1 MIPAAAPAAAS
12 SYGLATAE
20 PEPLPTFDTP
30 DEQSDEFDAIAFTGE
45 KPDPAKLIQAMQ
57 EQVGEMGDYHDR
69 LEAAYNTRFCLW
81 DGQSPDGRK
90 RRRYVGREPFPWE
103 GASDARVRLAEEVI
117 RENVARCK
125 AAFYN
130 GQIQAAAHNTDK
142 LQSSQL
148 ATELLKWVLKTQM
161 MPDVRDAIDH
171 VANWRETFG
180 LSIMHIGWERQTR
193 MEPQT
198 ITLEQVAEMALS
210 APMNTPEG
218 QQAMAA
224 GDTVALGALAME
236 SLEETMDQ
244 LRDPT
249 NETAIADQ
257 IRAMAPHLTTK
268 QARAVVAD
276 LRDKGKADYPM
287 PRAAAVNRPVW
298 TPLRPMID
306 VFFPRSVRRLK
317 DAPWIA
323 RVEWLTRDQL
333 RAKVSDPREKWDK
346 EFVDHLEEHCRGKI
360 IDEQIA
366 ATEGQLSQRFVRA
379 GSETGALRSY
389 VATAEDYRDYY
400 QVLRV
405 YYRATDAKGF
415 AGIYEAVVH
424 PDVPELLGRAELLP
438 CPHGQYP
445 FVDFRRERFHPAM
458 IESRGVPEI
467 IETEQE
473 AVKVQRDH
481 RTDRTE
487 LTTLPPVKV
496 RASRGG
502 GNYPIMPGAQIPER
516 ANGSTEFMQVPRF
529 DGVTLEIENSIRNDI
544 ARYFGRMSENGDP
557 AVAQLIQQDGVDDFL
572 ADLGECVRLTW
583 ADLQVYLEPVV
594 ISRVLGSAAAAAPLQ
609 VSRQEIQG
617 NYDFYLTY
625 DVRDSDTE
633 FLAKKIELLNTAV
646 LPTDTQG
653 VMDRARYTARLLAAV
668 DPHSAAD
675 VLRPPEQAVQSEI
688 EDEKAKLAQIAAG
701 VEPPLVPAGN
711 HQARLQALEQS
722 ISANPVL
729 LERYQRGKT
738 AESDGT
744 GGASADPAD
753 AIFAAMVDARV
764 EMHQQ
769 QLTQQENAMIG
780 RVGSSP
786 VLGV

>member
-1 MIPAAAPAAAS
+1 MMPPAAAYPIAASAPAAS
-12 SYGLATAE
+12 

-30 DEQSDEFDAIAFTGE
+30 DEQSDEFDAVAFTGE
-45 KPDPAKLIQAMQ
+45 KPDPKKLIDAMR

-69 LEAAYNTRFCLW
+69 LESAYNTRFCLW

-90 RRRYVGREPFPWE
+90 RRKYWGKEPFPWE
-103 GASDARVRLAEEVI
+103 GASDTRVRLAEEVI

-125 AAFYN
+125 AAFYA
-130 GQIQAAAHNTDK
+130 GQIQAAAHNTDN
-142 LQSSQL
+142 LQSSHL

-161 MPDVRDAIDH
+161 MPDVRDAIDYA
-171 VANWRETFG
+171 VNWRETFG

-198 ITLEQVAEMALS
+198 ITLEQIAEIALA
-210 APMNTPEG
+210 APMGTPEG
-218 QQAMAA
+218 QAAMEQ
-224 GDTVALGALAME
+224 GDTVTLGQLAMA
-236 SLEETMDQ
+236 SVEETMDQ

-249 NETAIADQ
+249 NERAIAEQ
-257 IRAMAPHLTTK
+257 IQEMAPHLTRA

-276 LRDKGKADYPM
+276 LREKGTAEYPF
-287 PRAAAVNRPVW
+287 PREAAVNRPLW

-306 VFFPRSVRRLK
+306 VFFPRSTRRLK

-333 RAKVSDPREKWDK
+333 RSKVSEPREKWDK
-346 EFVDHLEEHCRGKI
+346 AFVDHVEEHCRGKI

-366 ATEGQLSQRFVRA
+366 ATEGQLSDRFIRA
-379 GSETGALRSY
+379 GAETGALRSY
-389 VATAEDYRDYY
+389 VATAEDYRDFY

-424 PDVPELLGRAELLP
+424 PDVPDMLGTARLLT

-458 IESRGVPEI
+458 IESRGIPEI

-473 AVKVQRDH
+473 AIKVQRDH

-487 LTTLPPVKV
+487 LSTLPPVKV
-496 RASRGG
+496 RANRGG
-502 GNYPIMPGAQIPER
+502 GSYPIHPGAQIPER
-516 ANGSTEFMQVPRF
+516 ANSSTEFMQVPRF
-529 DGVTLEIENSIRNDI
+529 DGVTLEIENSVREDV
-544 ARYFGRMSENGDP
+544 ARYFGRRSEKGDP
-557 AVAQLIQQDGVDDFL
+557 AVAQLIQQDCVDDFL
-572 ADLGECVRLTW
+572 ADLSECVRLTW
-583 ADLQVYLEPVV
+583 ADLQVYLEPVD

-609 VSRQEIQG
+609 VSRDEIQG

-625 DVRDSDTE
+625 DVRDGDTD

-653 VMDRARYTARLLAAV
+653 VMDRARYTARLMAAV
-668 DPHSAAD
+668 DPHAAAD

-711 HQARLQALEQS
+711 HQARLQALQQS
-722 ISANPVL
+722 IEANPVL
-729 LERYQRGKT
+729 MQRYQNGK
-738 AESDGT
+738 ASEGDGT
-744 GGASADPAD
+744 GGASGDPAD
-753 AIFAAMVDARV
+753 VIFAAMVDARLD
-764 EMHQQ
+764 MHQQ
-769 QLTQQENAMIG
+769 QLTQQDNAMIG

-786 VLGV
+786 VLGA